1 VLKDPSQGG
10 FGGDSG
16 SGQRGNQVRA
26 HSPSSTAF
34 VDDVYV
40 RAASAVTLGTAATRA
55 ARSAGDRTRQG
66 SDANKSCNRAAMAA
80 TRARP
85 ALAVARARARARAVT
100 ARARPA
106 AVYVLHNVRRGGLLT
121 VRLPA

>member
-1 VLKDPSQGG
+1 VLIDPSQGG

-66 SDANKSCNRAAMAA
+66 SDANESCNRAAMAA

-85 ALAVARARARARAVT
+85 ARARARAVT